1 MDIQTAKQIK
11 IADYLHSLG
20 FSPVKQQG
28 INLWYK
34 SPLREETEASFK
46 VNTERNQW
54 YDFALGKGGNIIALA
69 QELYCLTMCHI
80 SCKESKSRHPVFIPC
95 LFLLASS
102 HLPSQ
107 VFNNWKLYRFLLLPC
122 SPICRKG
129 K

>member
-54 YDFALGKGGNIIALA
+54 YDFALGKGLIPVRQQSYFHKAVPNAAPTRIEKHK
-69 QELYCLTMCHI
+69 Q
-80 SCKESKSRHPVFIPC
+80 SKLKKQIKQSWI
-95 LFLLASS
+95 
-102 HLPSQ
+102 
-107 VFNNWKLYRFLLLPC
+107 
-122 SPICRKG
+122 
-129 K
+129 

>member
-69 QELYCLTMCHI
+69 QELYCSDHVPDR
-80 SCKESKSRHPVFIPC
+80 KSTR
-95 LFLLASS
+95 LNSS
-102 HLPSQ
+102 HNVISRMPS
-107 VFNNWKLYRFLLLPC
+107 
-122 SPICRKG
+122 SA
-129 K
+129 